1 MSSKPNSQMD
11 LPASAAD
18 PKPNAR
24 TASAASFDDVDA
36 SQSTKRARANNQQV
50 VDNAS
55 HGASQQLTAMKN
67 AQRSLTAVTQ
77 GQANV
82 AMPNSG
88 LNQAAQSN
96 EEKTERTLQQKLEQ
110 AWAKAPGALF

>member
-1 MSSKPNSQMD
+1 MD

-67 AQRSLTAVTQ
+67 AQRSLTAGSTKQ
-77 GQANV
+77 RK
-82 AMPNSG
+82 AMKKKPSG
-88 LNQAAQSN
+88 PFSKNWNKRGL
-96 EEKTERTLQQKLEQ
+96 KHLIYY
-110 AWAKAPGALF
+110 PDH